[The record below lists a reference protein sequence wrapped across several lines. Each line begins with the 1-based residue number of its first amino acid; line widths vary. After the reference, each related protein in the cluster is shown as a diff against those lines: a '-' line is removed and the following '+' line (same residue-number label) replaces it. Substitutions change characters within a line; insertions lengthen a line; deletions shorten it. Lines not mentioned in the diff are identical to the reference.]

1 MATIKDIA
9 NAASVSAA
17 AVSRILN
24 NDETLNVSPETVKR
38 CRRRAYQKFAD
49 EERSHT

>member
-9 NAASVSAA
+9 KAANVSAA

-24 NDETLNVSPETVKR
+24 HDETLNVAPRHGRKYWTQ
-38 CRRRAYQKFAD
+38 RR
-49 EERSHT
+49 S